1 VIRFEPRPKPE
12 GFKERVEDPGSAWLA
27 VNATARPPAHWREFH
42 RELADAFGSLCAYG
56 AMFEPVGTVDHFIS
70 IDEDRNKAY
79 DWANYRL
86 CAGWLNSS
94 KQSLKSTEIIDPFAV
109 INEWFEVLLPS
120 LQLVLTD
127 HVPENERERAQ
138 FVLERLHLGHDERI
152 VRQRREWYR
161 MYEDGE
167 LTLAGLEKK
176 APLIAAAVKKRVA

>member
-1 VIRFEPRPKPE
+1 MIRFQPSRTPTGFDKEVEEP
-12 GFKERVEDPGSAWLA
+12 GAIWLTD
-27 VNATARPPAHWREFH
+27 NLKGRPPAYWANFRHA
-42 RELADAFGSLCAYG
+42 LADAFGSLCAYG

-70 IDEDRNKAY
+70 IDEDRDKAY
-79 DWANYRL
+79 DWANYRF

-94 KQSLKSTEIIDPFAV
+94 KQSLKSTQIIDPFAV

-127 HVPENERERAQ
+127 RVPENERERAQ